1 MNKPLSLLL
10 LLGTLLGLTACET
23 EKPYVMSDY
32 RYHQRGVVLACF
44 NEENATVAD
53 VQKVVEEEVCRQY
66 DRTAEVQLVQ
76 PYQCSW
82 SAPTLVTLHCSARP
96 GENPGPIL
104 QHGAPMRH
112 DTPLPAW

>member
-10 LLGTLLGLTACET
+10 LIGMSAGLTACET
-23 EKPYVMSDY
+23 EKPFITTDY
-32 RYHQRGVVLACF
+32 RFHQRGIVQACF
-44 NEENATVAD
+44 SEENATVAD
-53 VQKVVEEEVCRQY
+53 AQTLAEEVCRQY
-66 DRTAEVQLVQ
+66 DRTAVVQLVQ

-82 SAPTLVTLHCSARP
+82 SAPTLVTLHCDARP
-96 GENPGPIL
+96 GETPAPIL